1 MLREQHRERRGLRVL
16 RVLKEPQVHTVDHKV
31 LKEIQELKVHR
42 VLQELKEDLKVH
54 KELQTKT

>member
-1 MLREQHRERRGLRVL
+1 VLREQLRERRGLRVP
-16 RVLKEPQVHTVDHKV
+16 RVLKELQVHRVDHKV

-42 VLQELKEDLKVH
+42 VLRELKEDLKVH